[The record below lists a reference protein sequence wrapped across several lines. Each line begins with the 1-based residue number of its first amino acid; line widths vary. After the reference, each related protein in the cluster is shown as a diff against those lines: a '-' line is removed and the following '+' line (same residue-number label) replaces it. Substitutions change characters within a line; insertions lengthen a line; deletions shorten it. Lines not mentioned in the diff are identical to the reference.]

1 MEKNHQAFYIRLLA
15 AFLLLALF
23 LTFFSKTFYN
33 AHLPTVTVALPM
45 KGELDHSVEGSGR
58 VSRLEEISKEGS
70 AKERGATAKE
80 MLKNGTDSVEAAKQ
94 WKVEL
99 LVDEAAADKVDMA
112 SQVSIEVK
120 GRMGKL
126 EGSVSNIDFYQKEDG
141 TQGYTITVAFACE
154 DESMEGK
161 KADVKLW
168 KAEEVYDGI
177 VPNDALHKDMKGYF
191 LWTVQEEESVLGNF
205 YAVKRTSVDFLDSDD
220 THSAVL
226 GLTEN
231 MVIIVDGPGD
241 LSEGDRVRYEEG

>member
-1 MEKNHQAFYIRLLA
+1 MEKNHQALYVKLLA

-58 VSRLEEISKEGS
+58 VSPTEEPG
-70 AKERGATAKE
+70 
-80 MLKNGTDSVEAAKQ
+80 Q
-94 WKVEL
+94 WQVQL
-99 LVDEAAADKVDMA
+99 LADETTADKVDME
-112 SQVSIEVK
+112 SQVSVEVK

-126 EGSVSNIDFYQKEDG
+126 EGSVSDINFYQKEDG

-154 DESMEGK
+154 DSIEGK

-205 YAVKRTSVDFLDSDD
+205 YAVKRASVDFLDADD

>member
-1 MEKNHQAFYIRLLA
+1 MEKNHQKLYVRLLA

-58 VSRLEEISKEGS
+58 VSPAEEPG
-70 AKERGATAKE
+70 
-80 MLKNGTDSVEAAKQ
+80 Q

-99 LVDEAAADKVDMA
+99 LVDEAAADKVDME
-112 SQVSIEVK
+112 SQVSVEVK

-126 EGSVSNIDFYQKEDG
+126 EGSVTDINFYQKEDG
-141 TQGYTITVAFACE
+141 TQGYTITVTFACE
-154 DESMEGK
+154 DNIEGK

-205 YAVKRTSVDFLDSDD
+205 YAVKRASVDFLDADD

>member
-1 MEKNHQAFYIRLLA
+1 MEKNHQALYVKLLA
-15 AFLLLALF
+15 AFLLLVLF

-45 KGELDHSVEGSGR
+45 KGELDHSVEGRGR
-58 VSRLEEISKEGS
+58 VSPAEEPG
-70 AKERGATAKE
+70 
-80 MLKNGTDSVEAAKQ
+80 Q

-99 LVDEAAADKVDMA
+99 LVDEAAADKVDME
-112 SQVSIEVK
+112 SQVSVEVK

-126 EGSVSNIDFYQKEDG
+126 EGSVSDINFYQKEDG

-154 DESMEGK
+154 DNIEGK

-168 KAEEVYDGI
+168 KVEEVYDGI

-205 YAVKRTSVDFLDSDD
+205 YAVKRASVDFLDADD

>member
-1 MEKNHQAFYIRLLA
+1 MEKNHQKLYVRLLA
-15 AFLLLALF
+15 AFLLLVLF

-58 VSRLEEISKEGS
+58 VSPVEEISKEDG
-70 AKERGATAKE
+70 AKERGGTAKE
-80 MLKNGTDSVEAAKQ
+80 MSKNGTTNSAEAVKQ

-99 LVDEAAADKVDMA
+99 LVDEAAADKVDME

-126 EGSVSNIDFYQKEDG
+126 EGSVSNIDFYQKENG
-141 TQGYTITVAFACE
+141 TQGYTITVVFTCE
-154 DESMEGK
+154 DSIEGK

-177 VPNDALHKDMKGYF
+177 VPNDALHKDVKGYF

-205 YAVKRTSVDFLDSDD
+205 YAVKRASVDFLDSDD

-226 GLTEN
+226 GITEN

>member
-1 MEKNHQAFYIRLLA
+1 MEKNHQKLYVRLLA
-15 AFLLLALF
+15 AFLLLVLF

-58 VSRLEEISKEGS
+58 VSRLEEISKEGGS
-70 AKERGATAKE
+70 EERGATAKE
-80 MLKNGTDSVEAAKQ
+80 MSKNGTDSVEAAKQ

-99 LVDEAAADKVDMA
+99 LLDEAAADKVDME
-112 SQVSIEVK
+112 SQVSVEVK

-154 DESMEGK
+154 DSIEGK

-168 KAEEVYDGI
+168 KAEEVYDEI

-205 YAVKRTSVDFLDSDD
+205 YAVKRASVDFLDSDD

-226 GLTEN
+226 GITEN

-241 LSEGDRVRYEEG
+241 LSEGDRVRYEER

>member
-1 MEKNHQAFYIRLLA
+1 MEKNHQAFYVRLLA
-15 AFLLLALF
+15 AFLLLVLF

-58 VSRLEEISKEGS
+58 VSRMEEISKEDG

-80 MLKNGTDSVEAAKQ
+80 MSKNGTDSVEAAKQ

-99 LVDEAAADKVDMA
+99 LVDEAAADKVDME

-141 TQGYTITVAFACE
+141 TQGYTITVAFTCE
-154 DESMEGK
+154 DSIEGK

-205 YAVKRTSVDFLDSDD
+205 YAVKRASVDFLDADD

-231 MVIIVDGPGD
+231 MVIIVDGPGE